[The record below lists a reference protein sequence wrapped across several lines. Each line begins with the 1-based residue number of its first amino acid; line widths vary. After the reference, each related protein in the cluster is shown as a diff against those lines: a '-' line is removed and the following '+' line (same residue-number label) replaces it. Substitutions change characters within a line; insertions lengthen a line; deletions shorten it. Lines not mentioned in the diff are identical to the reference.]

1 MVFFSLIASHTK
13 LDLETVAQLSTG
25 ADRVLSCL
33 PEDNV
38 VRGGVVL
45 ATCNRYELYIEAQGS
60 GPDAVQTAATQ
71 VYQAISVSCG
81 IAYEIIVSAFTLK
94 ISDEAVRHLFEVGA
108 GLNSAVVGEREIAG
122 QVRRALSEAQ
132 EKHTA
137 TGHLNRLFES
147 VTRTAKEVGAKTE
160 LGAQG
165 RSVVSVAL
173 DLTEDLATTE
183 RFWPEAKIVLI
194 GTGAYAGTAMAQ
206 LRSRGAQ
213 HISVHSSS
221 GRAADFVADRGGFA
235 LDDATLPDAVAEAD
249 VLIGCSGGERRL
261 SLEQLQQVRG
271 TQKHPLAI
279 LDLALSHDFDPAVAQ
294 LPGVELITLESVKN
308 AAPQSA
314 DAALMQA
321 QAIVERAIGEF
332 LTELR
337 ERTATDAIVALREH
351 THEVLENE
359 MAKVRSR
366 HGCTAAAQEVE
377 FALRHLVRELLHVPT
392 IRAKELAAS
401 GRAAEYVAALE
412 SLYNIDQNEI
422 ESRAERRKA
431 LAAAKKRKALENK
444 RRRQR
449 LAEGKSC
456 PTSTDLRDSA
466 TG

>member
-45 ATCNRYELYIEAQGS
+45 ATCNRFELYIEAAGS
-60 GPDAVQTAATQ
+60 GHEAVQQAAHQ

-81 IAYEIIVSAFTLK
+81 VAYEIIVSAFSLK
-94 ISDEAVRHLFEVGA
+94 ISDEAVRHLFEVGS
-108 GLNSAVVGEREIAG
+108 GLNSAVIGEREIAG
-122 QVRRALSEAQ
+122 QVRRALSDAQ
-132 EKHTA
+132 DEHTA
-137 TGHLNRLFES
+137 TGYLNRLFES

-173 DLTEDLATTE
+173 DLTEDLATDPD
-183 RFWPEAKIVLI
+183 FWAKANIVLI

-206 LRSRGAQ
+206 LRARGANN
-213 HISVHSSS
+213 IAVHSSS
-221 GRAADFVADRGGFA
+221 GRAADFVADRGGVA
-235 LDDATLPDAVAEAD
+235 LTDSTLLSAVQQAD

-261 SLEQLQQVRG
+261 SFEQLRQVRAESPG
-271 TQKHPLAI
+271 QLAV
-279 LDLALSHDFDPAVAQ
+279 LDLALSHDFDPQVAE
-294 LPGVELITLESVKN
+294 LAGVELITLESVKN

-314 DAALMQA
+314 DEALLQA
-321 QAIVERAIGEF
+321 QSIVERAIGEF
-332 LTELR
+332 LTEQL

-351 THEVLENE
+351 THEVLEAE

-366 HGCTAAAQEVE
+366 HKCTAAAEEVE

-392 IRAKELAAS
+392 VRAKELAAS
-401 GRAAEYVAALE
+401 GRAAEYIAALE
-412 SLYNIDQNEI
+412 SLYNIDQQEI
-422 ESRAERRKA
+422 ETRAERRKA
-431 LAAAKKRKALENK
+431 LAAAKKRRALEQK
-444 RRRQR
+444 RRRKAQ
-449 LAEGKSC
+449 ATETSC
-456 PTSTDLRDSA
+456 PGQQNLRDSA
-466 TG
+466 AG